1 MLNMQLF
8 FFVRCE
14 ITSREYCDFM
24 KGYFHEE
31 ATLCSQ
37 VSKFLRRLR
46 KVFRQDLIQT
56 GYFLSSYRCTAWM
69 MSVDCC
75 LSSTLRSPISSTGS
89 GSHCSCMLGE
99 SQAHK
104 KVFVCKVCGEIY

>member
-1 MLNMQLF
+1 MLNVQLF
-8 FFVRCE
+8 FLGRCE

-37 VSKFLRRLR
+37 VSKFLRCLTE
-46 KVFRQDLIQT
+46 VFRQDLTQT
-56 GYFLSSYRCTAWM
+56 GDFLSSYRCTAWM

-99 SQAHK
+99 SQANK
-104 KVFVCKVCGEIY
+104 KVFVCKVWCEIY